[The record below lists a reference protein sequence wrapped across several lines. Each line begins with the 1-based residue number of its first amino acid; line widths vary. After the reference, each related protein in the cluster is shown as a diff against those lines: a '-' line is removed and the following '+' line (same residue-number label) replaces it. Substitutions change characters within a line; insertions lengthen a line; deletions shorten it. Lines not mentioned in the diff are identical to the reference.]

1 MKYSPDQTLAKKKFM
16 AQRNGKR
23 MMGEIQLNHFDERAN
38 IYIYILVIVY
48 LCGIGLDAFA
58 ECGVSEGWTNQ

>member
-1 MKYSPDQTLAKKKFM
+1 MVQQNA
-16 AQRNGKR
+16 KR
-23 MMGEIQLNHFDERAN
+23 MMGEIQLNDFDERTN

-58 ECGVSEGWTNQ
+58 ERGISEG

>member
-1 MKYSPDQTLAKKKFM
+1 MKYSSDQSLAKKETFM
-16 AQRNGKR
+16 AQQNGKR
-23 MMGEIQLNHFDERAN
+23 MMGETPLNDFDERTN

-58 ECGVSEGWTNQ
+58 ERGISEG

>member
-58 ECGVSEGWTNQ
+58 ECGVSEG

>member
-1 MKYSPDQTLAKKKFM
+1 M

-23 MMGEIQLNHFDERAN
+23 MMGEIQLNDFDERAN

-58 ECGVSEGWTNQ
+58 ECGVSEG

>member
-1 MKYSPDQTLAKKKFM
+1 M

-48 LCGIGLDAFA
+48 LCGIGIDAFA
-58 ECGVSEGWTNQ
+58 ECGVSEG